1 MISSSRI
8 RLEAKV
14 TVKVLP
20 ALRAFRSNS
29 DSKGV
34 EAVLETFL
42 KNLKRCLEQT
52 ASSDRVPFR
61 LKAQT

>member
-1 MISSSRI
+1 M
-8 RLEAKV
+8 EAKV
-14 TVKVLP
+14 SAKGLP
-20 ALRAFRSNS
+20 ALRAFRSNLGS
-29 DSKGV
+29 RGV

-52 ASSDRVPFR
+52 ASNDRVPFR

>member
-1 MISSSRI
+1 M
-8 RLEAKV
+8 EAKV

-29 DSKGV
+29 GSRGV

-42 KNLKRCLEQT
+42 KNLKRCLE
-52 ASSDRVPFR
+52 AVVNEANKFKR
-61 LKAQT
+61 KAPTL

>member
-1 MISSSRI
+1 
-8 RLEAKV
+8 LEAKV

-29 DSKGV
+29 GSKGV
-34 EAVLETFL
+34 EAVLEIFL